1 MNCIRP
7 SGWTRACPAC
17 IFILVENDARKG
29 GYRNPLAEAAAAAGV
44 PMPSAEQLAGRLV
57 RLLRQGR
64 GWSQQEVANG
74 MNTTFGYSWGQST
87 VGKIEAAQ
95 RPLRVNELADLA
107 ALFGVPVTQLL
118 EPKLLLEESDDLS
131 SLEAD
136 IRKLEEEQGRL
147 GKERAAALE
156 AHGAT
161 SARLAEVSSELAR
174 VRYSLEIMRGWHAA
188 ASEEG
193 DPG

>member
-1 MNCIRP
+1 
-7 SGWTRACPAC
+7 
-17 IFILVENDARKG
+17 
-29 GYRNPLAEAAAAAGV
+29 
-44 PMPSAEQLAGRLV
+44 
-57 RLLRQGR
+57 
-64 GWSQQEVANG
+64 
-74 MNTTFGYSWGQST
+74 
-87 VGKIEAAQ
+87 
-95 RPLRVNELADLA
+95 VNELADLA

-156 AHGAT
+156 AHGAA

-174 VRYSLEIMRGWHAA
+174 VQYSLEIMRGWHTA